1 MRARILFPLLF
12 ALAFPVSA
20 GALTAPASLEDII
33 LLAEGGVSNQTIRVF
48 LSSRPVNVD
57 LDADAIARL
66 KEAGLSEENIQF
78 LLDSFGERASETDK
92 EVVVVVAP
100 DPYPYPY
107 PYPYYYYGSY
117 YVAGA
122 TLHLGR
128 YSPHWGLHFS
138 FPFPFPIPVPHL
150 SHTSHRVPRHYTTSH
165 LHHRTSHN
173 DGHRRHRE
181 TDHSVRHV
189 SRHLGLAGDRSTG
202 RQSRG
207 HRSERSHSKAHE
219 SRSGRQHTVHASRGH
234 ANSKHAS
241 RGHANG
247 KHASRGHVNSKHASR
262 GHANSKHAS
271 RGHAGGKHA
280 SNAHVGKSHHR
291 GGKHRGRH

>member
-20 GALTAPASLEDII
+20 GALAAPASLEDII
-33 LLAEGGVSNQTIRVF
+33 LLAESGVSNQTIRVF
-48 LSSRPVNVD
+48 LSSRPVDFD

-66 KEAGLSEENIQF
+66 KEAGISEENIQF
-78 LLDSFGERASETDK
+78 LLDSFGEPASVTDR

-100 DPYPYPY
+100 D

-122 TLHLGR
+122 ILHF
-128 YSPHWGLHFS
+128 PHWGFHFS
-138 FPFPFPIPVPHL
+138 FPFHF
-150 SHTSHRVPRHYTTSH
+150 TSHH
-165 LHHRTSHN
+165 LHHRTSHRAIHN
-173 DGHRRHRE
+173 DGHRGHRE
-181 TDHSVRHV
+181 SGHSVRHV
-189 SRHLGLAGDRSTG
+189 SRHLGLAGDHATG

-207 HRSERSHSKAHE
+207 HAEKRSRSKAHE
-219 SRSGRQHTVHASRGH
+219 SRSGRQHTAHASRGH
-234 ANSKHAS
+234 A
-241 RGHANG
+241 GG
-247 KHASRGHVNSKHASR
+247 
-262 GHANSKHAS
+262 KHAS